1 MSGMGPE
8 SAGGKGCF
16 GTKER
21 PCWVGLPLSRCLHCL
36 PCPWQEGT
44 VLDTAVVS
52 RLRYT
57 TQRADSAPCQT
68 PGRANPLAHLGQS
81 CSAAEGAPGLG
92 ANCIAGIKVDCW
104 EQGRPLKYVC

>member
-1 MSGMGPE
+1 MLGGFASVSLFALPPLPM
-8 SAGGKGCF
+8 AG
-16 GTKER
+16 R
-21 PCWVGLPLSRCLHCL
+21 
-36 PCPWQEGT
+36 T

-57 TQRADSAPCQT
+57 TQRTDSAPCQT

-104 EQGRPLKYVC
+104 EQGRPLEYVC